1 MEAIIK
7 ALSLVTLGSA
17 LIAGAALLP
26 GKAEAA
32 KCVTAGGTA
41 TGLTQDIAK
50 SLATMA
56 LNQSISNYGGKAVG
70 KVAMKC
76 DNNPLLA
83 TCTAKQRACK

>member
-1 MEAIIK
+1 MK
-7 ALSLVTLGSA
+7 TFSLLALGTALV
-17 LIAGAALLP
+17 AGAALLP

-32 KCVTAGGTA
+32 KCVMAGGSG

-56 LNQSISNYGGKAVG
+56 LNQSVSNYGGKAVG

-76 DNNPLLA
+76 DGNTLMA

>member
-1 MEAIIK
+1 MK
-7 ALSLVTLGSA
+7 SLSLAALVAALVAGSA
-17 LIAGAALLP
+17 MVSSAQ
-26 GKAEAA
+26 AA
-32 KCVTAGGTA
+32 KCVLAGGSA

-56 LNQSISNYGGKAVG
+56 LNQSIGSYGGKASG

-76 DNNPLLA
+76 NANMLMS